1 MDFNTIKDL
10 SSKYLFQNYGRM
22 DIAFESGEGCYLVD
36 TDGKKYL
43 DVTAGIAVCCLGH
56 SHPEWVKAMRDQVS
70 HLVHVSNLYY
80 IKEQA
85 LLAQRLNT
93 ITPEPITRTLFV
105 NSGAEA
111 NEGALKT
118 AIRYTGRHKVLS
130 ALNGFHGRTS
140 ASLGATGQTK
150 YQSGFEPLIS
160 DAYRYYSFN
169 DLESVKSL
177 IDRDTAAL
185 MVEGIQGEGGVI
197 PATKEFIK
205 GVRDLCTDLG
215 VLMIVDEVQTG
226 MGRTGKWWCMD
237 NFGVIP
243 DIITTAKGLGAGMPI
258 GAVMTTDEIASCMTP
273 GTHGTTFGG
282 NPLVCA
288 SGNAVIDI
296 INEHNI
302 LGNVNSVSES
312 WFSDL
317 NALKA
322 RHSDKIKDVRGM
334 GFLIGV
340 EMDSEATATAV
351 KKFMFDRNI
360 LVNVAHGKTLR
371 LIPPLIFTME
381 QKNEFMKVLADSLE
395 N

>member
-22 DIAFESGEGCYLVD
+22 DIAFENGEGCYLFD
-36 TDGKKYL
+36 TEGKKYL
-43 DVTAGIAVCCLGH
+43 DVTAGIAVCSLGH

-93 ITPEPITRTLFV
+93 ITPDSITRTLFV

-118 AIRYTGRHKVLS
+118 AVRYTGRHKVLS

-160 DAYRYYSFN
+160 GAYHYYTYN
-169 DLESVKSL
+169 DLESVKSQ

-197 PATKEFIK
+197 PATKEFIE

-215 VLMIVDEVQTG
+215 VIMIVDEVQTG

-237 NFGVIP
+237 QFGVVP
-243 DIITTAKGLGAGMPI
+243 DIITAAKGLAAGMPI

-288 SGNAVIDI
+288 SGSAVIDI
-296 INEHNI
+296 INRQRI
-302 LGNVNSVSES
+302 LDNVNTVSES
-312 WFSDL
+312 WFADL

-322 RHSDKIKDVRGM
+322 QHPDKIKDVRGM

-340 EMDSEATATAV
+340 EMDSEATAAAV
-351 KKFMFDRNI
+351 KKFMFDHNI

-381 QKNEFMKVLADSLE
+381 QKNEFMRILTEAL

>member
-22 DIAFESGEGCYLVD
+22 DIAFENGEGCYLFD
-36 TDGKKYL
+36 TEGKKYL
-43 DVTAGIAVCCLGH
+43 DVTAGIAVCSLGH

-93 ITPEPITRTLFV
+93 ITPDSITRTLFV

-118 AIRYTGRHKVLS
+118 AVRYTGRHKVLS

-160 DAYRYYSFN
+160 GAYHYYTYN
-169 DLESVKSL
+169 DLESVKSQ

-197 PATKEFIK
+197 PATKEFIE

-215 VLMIVDEVQTG
+215 VIMIVDEVQTG

-237 NFGVIP
+237 QFGVVP
-243 DIITTAKGLGAGMPI
+243 DIITAAKGLAAGMPI

-288 SGNAVIDI
+288 SGSAVIDI
-296 INEHNI
+296 INRQRI
-302 LGNVNSVSES
+302 LDNVNTVSES
-312 WFSDL
+312 WFADL

-322 RHSDKIKDVRGM
+322 QHPDKIKDVRGM

-340 EMDSEATATAV
+340 EMDSEATAAAV
-351 KKFMFDRNI
+351 KKFMFDHNI

-381 QKNEFMKVLADSLE
+381 QKNEFMRTLTEAL

>member
-22 DIAFESGEGCYLVD
+22 DIAFENGEGCYLFD
-36 TDGKKYL
+36 TEGKKYL
-43 DVTAGIAVCCLGH
+43 DVTAGIAVCSLGH

-93 ITPEPITRTLFV
+93 ITPDSITRTLFV

-118 AIRYTGRHKVLS
+118 AVRYTGRHKVLS

-160 DAYRYYSFN
+160 GAYHYYTYN
-169 DLESVKSL
+169 DLESVKSQ

-197 PATKEFIK
+197 PATKEFIE

-215 VLMIVDEVQTG
+215 VIMIVDEVQTG

-237 NFGVIP
+237 QFGVVP
-243 DIITTAKGLGAGMPI
+243 DIITAAKGLAAGMPI

-288 SGNAVIDI
+288 SGSAVIDI
-296 INEHNI
+296 INRQRI
-302 LGNVNSVSES
+302 LDNVNTVSES
-312 WFSDL
+312 WFADL

-322 RHSDKIKDVRGM
+322 QHPDKIKDVRGM

-340 EMDSEATATAV
+340 EMDSEATAAAV
-351 KKFMFDRNI
+351 KKFMFDHNI

-381 QKNEFMKVLADSLE
+381 QKNEFIRILTEAL

>member
-22 DIAFESGEGCYLVD
+22 DIAFENGEGCYLFD
-36 TDGKKYL
+36 TEGKKYL
-43 DVTAGIAVCCLGH
+43 DVTAGIAVCSLGH

-93 ITPEPITRTLFV
+93 ITPDSITRTLFV

-118 AIRYTGRHKVLS
+118 AVRYTGRHKVLS

-160 DAYRYYSFN
+160 GAYHYYTYN
-169 DLESVKSL
+169 DLESVKSQ

-197 PATKEFIK
+197 PATKEFIE

-215 VLMIVDEVQTG
+215 VIMIVDEVQTG

-237 NFGVIP
+237 QFGVVP
-243 DIITTAKGLGAGMPI
+243 DIITAAKGLAAGMPI

-288 SGNAVIDI
+288 SGSAVIDI
-296 INEHNI
+296 INRQRI
-302 LGNVNSVSES
+302 LDNVNTVSES
-312 WFSDL
+312 WFADL
-317 NALKA
+317 NVLKA
-322 RHSDKIKDVRGM
+322 QHPDKIKDVRGM

-340 EMDSEATATAV
+340 EMDSEATAAAV
-351 KKFMFDRNI
+351 KKFMFDHNI

-381 QKNEFMKVLADSLE
+381 QKNEFMRILTEAL

>member
-22 DIAFESGEGCYLVD
+22 DIAFENGEGCYLFD
-36 TDGKKYL
+36 TEGKKYL
-43 DVTAGIAVCCLGH
+43 DVTAGIAVCSLGH

-93 ITPEPITRTLFV
+93 ITPDSITRTLFV

-118 AIRYTGRHKVLS
+118 AVRYTGRHKVLS

-160 DAYRYYSFN
+160 GAYHYYMYN
-169 DLESVKSL
+169 DLESVKSQ

-197 PATKEFIK
+197 PATKEFIE
-205 GVRDLCTDLG
+205 GVRDLCTDFG
-215 VLMIVDEVQTG
+215 VLMVVDEVQTG

-237 NFGVIP
+237 QFGVVP
-243 DIITTAKGLGAGMPI
+243 DIITAAKGLAAGMPI

-288 SGNAVIDI
+288 SGSAVIDI
-296 INEHNI
+296 INRQRI
-302 LGNVNSVSES
+302 LDNVNTVSES
-312 WFSDL
+312 WFADL

-322 RHSDKIKDVRGM
+322 QHPDKIKDVRGM

-340 EMDSEATATAV
+340 EMDSEATAAAV
-351 KKFMFDRNI
+351 KKFMFDHNI

-381 QKNEFMKVLADSLE
+381 QKNEFMRALTEAL

>member
-22 DIAFESGEGCYLVD
+22 DIAFENGEGCYLFD
-36 TDGKKYL
+36 TEGKKYL
-43 DVTAGIAVCCLGH
+43 DVTAGIAVCSLGH

-93 ITPEPITRTLFV
+93 ITPDSITRTLFV

-118 AIRYTGRHKVLS
+118 AVRYTGRHKVLS

-160 DAYRYYSFN
+160 GAYHYYTYN
-169 DLESVKSL
+169 DLESVKSQ

-197 PATKEFIK
+197 PATKEFIE

-215 VLMIVDEVQTG
+215 VIMVVDEVQTG

-237 NFGVIP
+237 QFGVVP
-243 DIITTAKGLGAGMPI
+243 DIITAAKGLAAGMPI

-288 SGNAVIDI
+288 SGSAVIDI
-296 INEHNI
+296 INRQRI
-302 LGNVNSVSES
+302 LDNVNTVSES
-312 WFSDL
+312 WFADL

-322 RHSDKIKDVRGM
+322 QHPDKIKDVRGM

-340 EMDSEATATAV
+340 EMDSEATAAAV
-351 KKFMFDRNI
+351 KKFMFDHNI

-381 QKNEFMKVLADSLE
+381 QKNEFMRILTEAL

>member
-22 DIAFESGEGCYLVD
+22 DIAFENGEGCYLFD
-36 TDGKKYL
+36 TEGKKYL
-43 DVTAGIAVCCLGH
+43 DVTAGIAVCSLGH

-93 ITPEPITRTLFV
+93 ITPDSITRTLFV

-118 AIRYTGRHKVLS
+118 AVRYTGRHKVLS

-160 DAYRYYSFN
+160 GAYHYYTYN
-169 DLESVKSL
+169 DLESVKSQ

-197 PATKEFIK
+197 PATKEFIE

-215 VLMIVDEVQTG
+215 VIMIVDEVQTG

-237 NFGVIP
+237 QFGVVP
-243 DIITTAKGLGAGMPI
+243 DIITAAKGLAAGMPI

-288 SGNAVIDI
+288 SGSAVIDI
-296 INEHNI
+296 INRQRI
-302 LGNVNSVSES
+302 LDNVNTVSES
-312 WFSDL
+312 WFADL

-322 RHSDKIKDVRGM
+322 QHPDKIRDVRGM

-340 EMDSEATATAV
+340 EMDSEATAAAV
-351 KKFMFDRNI
+351 KKFMFDHNI

-381 QKNEFMKVLADSLE
+381 QKNEFMRILTEAL